1 MKNNQLSLNEEQFAA
16 IRHNTGPARVLA
28 GPGSGKTLVLTH
40 RIRHL
45 INECHIDPAN
55 ILVITFTRAAAAEMK
70 SRFYELMGNTF
81 SSVTFGTF
89 HSVYFHILR
98 SAYRMGGDVI
108 VTEEQKKEWEAA
120 QKRRQLRKQQ
130 RQE

>member
-45 INECHIDPAN
+45 INE
-55 ILVITFTRAAAAEMK
+55 
-70 SRFYELMGNTF
+70 
-81 SSVTFGTF
+81 
-89 HSVYFHILR
+89 
-98 SAYRMGGDVI
+98 
-108 VTEEQKKEWEAA
+108 
-120 QKRRQLRKQQ
+120 
-130 RQE
+130 